1 MRQKARLLLTSITL
15 ALGMLGALSVPAHAA
30 SNQISG
36 RAFIDTAGACPAPPA
51 GYDDFPPIVMTGS
64 LTGCW
69 YTKILSSKQTSSGV
83 YLETGQEI
91 FVGSLNGGAE
101 GTFGTTYRFESKWDP
116 DAATGTEIRGRCQH
130 PIVTGTDDFAGAT
143 GRVDFKDIIG
153 VPVTYVYRGHISLR

>member
-69 YTKILSSKQTSSGV
+69 YTNVLTSRQISSGV
-83 YLETGQEI
+83 YLETGEEVFFGI
-91 FVGSLNGGAE
+91 LNGGA
-101 GTFGTTYRFESKWDP
+101 
-116 DAATGTEIRGRCQH
+116 
-130 PIVTGTDDFAGAT
+130 TDT
-143 GRVDFKDIIG
+143 
-153 VPVTYVYRGHISLR
+153 